1 MKRSNRLVILVGVLL
16 AVLAFVGIVILLNQ
30 TAAPGVT
37 QQEVT
42 ETVLVAT
49 EDIDIGE
56 AVTPDKVEAVE
67 IDPDAVATT
76 PLRDPSQVGGRPS
89 LFEVP
94 EGAQITQETI
104 GLLTPES
111 ISSQLL
117 PGEKA
122 VTFQVDRITGVDFL
136 IQPGDHIDIVLQG
149 TVSVLQE
156 TADSVA
162 ARATDPEAPRR
173 FEVVTGLEAQRTVK
187 TVLQNKRVLYV
198 SATRVQA
205 VQPEPSPGAEAEA
218 EQATPQIDTVVIV
231 FAGTDQDAEV
241 IKFSQ
246 SNLAE
251 LGFLTAVLR
260 NAEDEAIEETTGI
273 TFDQLVDL
281 YGVLVPGI
289 VEQLN
294 EETTE
299 TPQ

>member
-1 MKRSNRLVILVGVLL
+1 VKRSNRLVILVGVLL

-30 TAAPGVT
+30 TTGPGVT
-37 QQEVT
+37 EQEVT

-56 AVTPDKVEAVE
+56 PVTPDKVEAVD
-67 IDPDAVATT
+67 IDPDAVAVT

-89 LFEVP
+89 LFQVP
-94 EGAQITQETI
+94 EGAQVTQETI

-162 ARATDPEAPRR
+162 ARLTDPEAPRR

-205 VQPEPSPGAEAEA
+205 VEPEPTPGAEPEA
-218 EQATPQIDTVVIV
+218 EQAAPQIDTVVIV

-294 EETTE
+294 EEQTE